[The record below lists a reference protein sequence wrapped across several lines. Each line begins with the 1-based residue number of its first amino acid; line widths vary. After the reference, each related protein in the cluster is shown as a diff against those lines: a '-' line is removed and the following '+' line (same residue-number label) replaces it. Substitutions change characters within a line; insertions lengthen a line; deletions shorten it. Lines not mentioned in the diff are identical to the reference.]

1 VKYQPTLQTA
11 SSGEAR
17 FDHDP
22 VTGESKGLLIEES
35 RVNYITSSENV
46 AGSGGEAGN
55 DGYISNIAVAP
66 DGTLTADKLLQTDG
80 TSSRQRRYDL
90 SGFSTVNQTVTA
102 SVYVKSDGSWQYAM
116 VMLSDNSSRRSSV
129 TVDLDTG
136 EITDAGPT
144 GSGAGLYDSSSVEDV
159 GNGWYRI
166 SLTGRSATGD
176 TQYYLNVG
184 MSNTGTP
191 SGKDYPIFTGN
202 RYKGILVWGKQLE
215 QGAFPTSY
223 IPTSGSTVTR
233 SGDRANMSLS
243 GVYSSGPV
251 SMYVEA
257 AEAGDVDYAR
267 LVLLSDTTNNNR
279 MQITI
284 SESSGDVQAF
294 VETND
299 VAETSLNRSFD
310 PAYKTFFKAA
320 AAFDRDNVAITA
332 GGLTTV
338 SDTSVIT
345 PQVTNLYLGSLND
358 ADADSGATF
367 KKVALYPTRLSNATL
382 QAMTEE

>member
-1 VKYQPTLQTA
+1 MKYQPTLQTA
-11 SSGEAR
+11 ASGEAR

-22 VTGESKGLLIEES
+22 VTGESKGLLIEEA
-35 RVNYITSSENV
+35 RTNLVLYSENFT
-46 AGSGGEAGN
+46 GTGWSKT
-55 DGYISNIAVAP
+55 SNPVVVNNAAIAP
-66 DGTLTADKLLQTDG
+66 DGTLTAAQVYNMVGASDRIDHSTSTPAVNGATWTYSVWLRGSGDVRINVSSTTGVGGATEETKTLTDEWV
-80 TSSRQRRYDL
+80 RHH
-90 SGFSTVNQTVTA
+90 VTVTF
-102 SVYVKSDGSWQYAM
+102 S
-116 VMLSDNSSRRSSV
+116 N
-129 TVDLDTG
+129 
-136 EITDAGPT
+136 PT
-144 GSGAGLYDSSSVEDV
+144 GNVRCHGVIV
-159 GNGWYRI
+159 
-166 SLTGRSATGD
+166 RSAST
-176 TQYYLNVG
+176 
-184 MSNTGTP
+184 TP
-191 SGKDYPIFTGN
+191 PTVFM
-202 RYKGILVWGKQLE
+202 WGAQIE
-215 QGAFPTSY
+215 AGAFPTSY

-284 SESSGDVQAF
+284 SESSGDVQAY
-294 VETND
+294 
-299 VAETSLNRSFD
+299 AETYDAPQASLNRSFD
-310 PAYKTFFKAA
+310 PAYKTFFKVA
-320 AAFDRDNVAITA
+320 AAFDRDNLAITA

-338 SDTSVIT
+338 SDTTIIT

-382 QAMTEE
+382 QAMTEA